1 MALESFYGGKP
12 GFSPVIKARFKYINS
27 KDPAYQAAVKNNN
40 QDIFEINSY
49 TMDECFS
56 DPNYTDVWYGE
67 LCIIDT
73 DNKMNPNNGKL
84 YRRTLKKND
93 DDEWTSAGNTLY
105 AEYIGQIVGPS
116 GGIPNFDLGNLN
128 MERQKAVGMI
138 ETLSSDSNLL
148 PFDVSNWEYTYPTK
162 DETGKTIIT
171 NEIPP
176 VLSDEEGRKEGRDYN
191 VIQILDAGGTD
202 ESAIDLV
209 PGKYVENG
217 QNQYNDTIKY
227 TWCNVRR
234 NLGDSNT
241 DAWFYLGFQIPYTSF
256 DVNAIEENY
265 TYGGDVFIDK
275 SMDLETGNP
284 EHPFYRNYEF
294 HIPRGTRG
302 IGPEEIFVVGIDD
315 KTKPTPLYSSDAI
328 HYMISENDTEEEVK
342 DIEGNIVHKDMYYI
356 PEGTEEIQ
364 PKSSTY
370 WVAKWRLFNPKTVK
384 EKIVYQYLVSYK
396 DIRGVELKED
406 GSLIFTYSDN
416 TPVTMEEK
424 LKWIKDITFNTD
436 RNLDDYGKLEIT
448 LNNNSVES
456 WTVPLVK
463 EISVDND
470 TRKIKV
476 EYTNE
481 TNEIGI
487 INSIERTWVDPRGH
501 LLILYTSSEY
511 RPTNSPQEKD
521 LSENDIYYRQFTDPN
536 GTYKKELE
544 WVRGTQSNKIDGTDD
559 VWWHDLGVVSTSI
572 VTNPKIVV
580 SYDAAANEPPLTS
593 IDEISSALKEFYPTG
608 QIEIG
613 GTVIE
618 GGLVAV
624 ENIPTGK
631 GDGVTQDEG
640 NYIILPDEGNL
651 NKYETRI
658 FYYDYNKGKWT
669 DLGPF
674 GPLNSNSINSDSN
687 IYLEGHKSGYTE
699 NDNNTYVSDDGEHTT
714 YSLSGSNNPE
724 LYFTSDQQI
733 TYSSKYNTYVPSG
746 NINSSA
752 ILGNGINLFSF
763 VGDNS
768 NDIIDGI

>member
-12 GFSPVIKARFKYINS
+12 GFSPVIKAKFKYINS
-27 KDPAYQAAVKNNN
+27 EDPAYQAAVGNN

-73 DNKMNPNNGKL
+73 DSKMNPNNGKL

-105 AEYIGQIVGPS
+105 AEYIGQIVGPP
-116 GGIPNFDLGNLN
+116 GGIPNFDLGSLN
-128 MERQKAVGMI
+128 TERQKAVGMI
-138 ETLSSDSNLL
+138 KTLDSDTDLL
-148 PFDVSNWEYTYPTK
+148 PLDVSNWEYTYPTK
-162 DETGKTIIT
+162 DKTGKIIIT

-176 VLSDEEGRKEGRDYN
+176 VLTNEEGYEEGRDYN

-209 PGKYVENG
+209 PGKYVEDDE
-217 QNQYNDTIKY
+217 NQYNDTIKY

-241 DAWFYLGFQIPYTSF
+241 DAWFYLGFQIPYTVF
-256 DVNAIEENY
+256 DVNATEENF
-265 TYGGDVFIDK
+265 TYSGNIFTDK
-275 SMDLETGNP
+275 SIDLETDK

-294 HIPRGTRG
+294 HIPRGARG
-302 IGPEEIFVVGIDD
+302 IGPEEIFVVGIDG

-328 HYMISENDTEEEVK
+328 HYMISENDTEEEIK

-364 PKSSTY
+364 PESSTY
-370 WVAKWRLFNPKTVK
+370 WVAKWRLLNPKTVE
-384 EKIVYQYLVSYK
+384 EKIVYQYLGSYK
-396 DIRGVELKED
+396 DVREVELGRD
-406 GSLIFTYSDN
+406 GSLTFTYSDN

-424 LKWIKDITFNTD
+424 LKWIEDITFNID
-436 RNLDDYGKLEIT
+436 KNLDDYGKLEIT
-448 LNNNSVES
+448 FNNNDPAKS
-456 WTVPLVK
+456 WIIPLVK
-463 EISVDND
+463 KISVDDD

-481 TNEIGI
+481 ISEIGI

-511 RPTNSPQEKD
+511 RPTNSPQSEN
-521 LSENDIYYRQFTDPN
+521 LSDNDIYYRQFVDPN
-536 GTYKKELE
+536 GIYKKELE
-544 WVRGTQSNKIDGTDD
+544 WVRGTQSNKIDGTDN
-559 VWWHDLGVVSTSI
+559 VWWHDLGVVSTSSI
-572 VTNPKIVV
+572 TNPKIVI
-580 SYDAAANEPPLTS
+580 SYDAAENEPPLTS
-593 IDEISSALKEFYPTG
+593 IDEISSKLGELYQNG
-608 QIEIG
+608 NIEID

-618 GGLVAV
+618 GGLIAV
-624 ENIPTGK
+624 ENIPT

-640 NYIILPDEGNL
+640 DYVILPDEGNS

-658 FYYDYNKGKWT
+658 FYYDYNKEKWT

-674 GPLNSNSINSDSN
+674 GSSGNGSVDGNSN
-687 IYLEGHKSGYTE
+687 IYLEGYKNNYTE
-699 NDNNTYVSDDGEHTT
+699 NDNNTYVSDDGEHII
-714 YSLSGSNNPE
+714 YSLSGSGNPE
-724 LYFTSDQQI
+724 LYFTSNERI
-733 TYSSKYNTYVPSG
+733 AHSSEYGYVPSG
-746 NINSSA
+746 NIDSFTV
-752 ILGNGINLFSF
+752 LGNGINLFSF
-763 VGDNS
+763 AENNS